1 MAWKIPLSDVPIDEE
16 AVGAATDA
24 MRSGW
29 WSMGPRVEAFEEQ
42 FASFCGLRHAF
53 AVSNGTSALHAA
65 LLAVGCGPGDT
76 VVLPSLTFV
85 AAANT
90 VVHTGA
96 RPVFSR
102 VERNQ
107 LANLGQREPGGLGA
121 LDEVQS
127 LHIARVI
134 TADSTGA
141 RRNREQPPTLIEAHR
156 FHADAGLGGE

>member
-1 MAWKIPLSDVPIDEE
+1 MAWKIPLSDVPIDEK
-16 AVGAATDA
+16 AVAAATDA
-24 MRSGW
+24 VRSGW
-29 WSMGPRVEAFEEQ
+29 WSMGPRVEAFESQ

-96 RPVFSR
+96 RPVFCDI
-102 VERNQ
+102 VGEDD
-107 LANLGQREPGGLGA
+107 LNLDVDDVVSAILRA
-121 LDEVQS
+121 
-127 LHIARVI
+127 
-134 TADSTGA
+134 
-141 RRNREQPPTLIEAHR
+141 PPC
-156 FHADAGLGGE
+156 FSP

>member
-1 MAWKIPLSDVPIDEE
+1 
-16 AVGAATDA
+16 
-24 MRSGW
+24 
-29 WSMGPRVEAFEEQ
+29 MGPRVEAFEEQ

-96 RPVFSR
+96 RPVFCDIVGEDDLNLDVDDVVSAIDPTTKAIVAFHYAGHPCEMGALTDAAR
-102 VERNQ
+102 
-107 LANLGQREPGGLGA
+107 NLGIAVVEDAAHAPGATLAGAACGSLG
-121 LDEVQS
+121 DIGCFS
-127 LHIARVI
+127 FF
-134 TADSTGA
+134 S
-141 RRNREQPPTLIEAHR
+141 
-156 FHADAGLGGE
+156 